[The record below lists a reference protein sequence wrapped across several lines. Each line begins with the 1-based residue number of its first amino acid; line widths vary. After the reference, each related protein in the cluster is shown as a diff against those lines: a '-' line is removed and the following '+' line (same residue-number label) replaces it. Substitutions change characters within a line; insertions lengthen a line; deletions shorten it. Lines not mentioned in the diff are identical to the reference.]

1 MIEYIHVN
9 LNPETDGQRSI
20 WQNLAS
26 DLNLPEGIYDGQ
38 LEQKDITKRHWKN
51 SDSRPNCFVKSCRQK
66 FTLIERPHHC
76 RRCGEVFCSTCLKYQ
91 RKLNVLAN
99 PDPEGKPYKVCQA
112 CFEEGR
118 DSQGCVRSLSGEF
131 KALKRTAKGQQLCQV
146 YANTTSSWRDKL
158 DIKQECQRLLTGFR
172 ESIGSSE
179 VKRTLQELKTV
190 ITTPDWQKS
199 SLWMQENMSDVCQS
213 CRTKFSLL
221 KKKRHCKVCGMVLC
235 KSCSY
240 EELLIYLPDD
250 RDPGDTTPQ
259 LGVIKFIGCPVVEPE
274 ICLLLRICN
283 PCKEKL
289 VDIQLSAIEL
299 SSKSKGA
306 SEFISKLLTV
316 DGTTSDLQNKIDNQL
331 KRYQEIIESLEDNTT
346 RASRVIDEKGK
357 NISNTK
363 VLAKAQEDLSDYLAQ
378 YVLKI
383 KLAKRL
389 QPEAISDTQKIL
401 MKNYL
406 KAKSEFYLDNVYTF
420 RKMKAKLGDSAPA
433 EVLDFIQRTVD
444 RHAIVSSQ
452 LYIRQLAFETI
463 HMCGKYKLEESIPR
477 LLTPVDEALEREAK
491 ACLLS
496 DKEDWDLHLQHL
508 HQMIQ
513 AQIKDHRLIRTS
525 RRYLAQSGALHA
537 AEIMLWRSREIL
549 EQVHIQ
555 LVMKSVNRSFPA
567 SKKALRE
574 ACEKS
579 AKLEVKDVV
588 KA

>member
-1 MIEYIHVN
+1 MIEYVHVN
-9 LNPETDGQRSI
+9 WNPEADGQRGS
-20 WQNLAS
+20 WQNSACEIS
-26 DLNLPEGIYDGQ
+26 LPEGVYDGQ
-38 LEQKDITKRHWKN
+38 LEQKDITKKHWKN
-51 SDSRPNCFVKSCRQK
+51 SDSRPNCFIKSCRQK
-66 FTLIERPHHC
+66 FSLIERPHHC

-99 PDPEGKPYKVCQA
+99 PDPEGKPYKVCRT

-118 DSQGCVRSLSGEF
+118 DSQGCVRSLSEEF
-131 KALKRTAKGQQLCQV
+131 KALKRSAKGQQLRQE

-158 DIKQECQRLLTGFR
+158 DIKQECQRLLMGFQK
-172 ESIGSSE
+172 SIGTSE
-179 VKRTLQELKTV
+179 VMRTLQELRTV
-190 ITTPDWQKS
+190 IATPDWQKS
-199 SLWMQENMSDVCQS
+199 SLWMQENMSEVCQS

-221 KKKRHCKVCGMVLC
+221 KKKRHCKVCGVVLC

-240 EELLIYLPDD
+240 EELLIYLPDE
-250 RDPGDTTPQ
+250 RDPEEITPQ

-274 ICLLLRICN
+274 ICLLLHICCL
-283 PCKEKL
+283 CKEKL
-289 VDIQLSAIEL
+289 VDIQLSAVEL

-316 DGTTSDLQNKIDNQL
+316 DGTTSDLQNKIVDQL
-331 KRYQEIIESLEDNTT
+331 KKYQEIIESLEDNTT
-346 RASRVIDEKGK
+346 RASSVIDEKGK
-357 NISNTK
+357 HISNTK

-378 YVLKI
+378 YVLKV

-406 KAKSEFYLDNVYTF
+406 RAKSEFYLDNIYTF

-444 RHAIVSSQ
+444 RHAIVSSE

-463 HMCGKYKLEESIPR
+463 HMCDKYKLEESIPR
-477 LLTPVDEALEREAK
+477 LLTPVDEAIEGEAK
-491 ACLLS
+491 ACLLN

-525 RRYLAQSGALHA
+525 RRYLAQSGAMHA
-537 AEIMLWRSREIL
+537 AEIMFRRSREIL

-555 LVMKSVNRSFPA
+555 LAMKSANRSFPA
-567 SKKALRE
+567 SKKALIE
-574 ACEKS
+574 ACEKA
-579 AKLEVKDVV
+579 AKLDVKDVI
-588 KA
+588 KS